1 MQLPDVDEFYKDRLR
16 GKTKEE
22 ILKVIQDLKMEIVSL
37 EKKVDAMAKAEKE
50 QITFKDRFIKW
61 FFRLSDDWNESYE
74 LGCVKIC
81 LDYDR
86 LYLERAE
93 LALAEK

>member
-1 MQLPDVDEFYKDRLR
+1 
-16 GKTKEE
+16 
-22 ILKVIQDLKMEIVSL
+22 
-37 EKKVDAMAKAEKE
+37 MAKAEKE